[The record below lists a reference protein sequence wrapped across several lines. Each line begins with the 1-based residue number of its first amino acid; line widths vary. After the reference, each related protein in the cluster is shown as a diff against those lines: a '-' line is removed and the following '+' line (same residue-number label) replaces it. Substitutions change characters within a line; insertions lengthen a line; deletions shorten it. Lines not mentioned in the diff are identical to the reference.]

1 MRPAVMRHALA
12 LLLAGTAAAAAQ
24 TAPSSTAA
32 PPAAPAVEPAP
43 GKVTVE
49 LNKLE
54 AAGTACRGYFMVTNR
69 SPQALKE
76 LRTEVYLFDR
86 KGVVLRRVGLTFADI
101 RPERAKVAIFDLAE
115 VACGDLGRLLINDV
129 LSCTAGDGA
138 PVKACGEM
146 IAATSRAGVEFAY

>member
-1 MRPAVMRHALA
+1 MRPAVLRHALA
-12 LLLAGTAAAAAQ
+12 VLLAGTAAAAAQ
-24 TAPSSTAA
+24 TAQTAPGA
-32 PPAAPAVEPAP
+32 PAAEPAP

-54 AAGTACRGYFMVTNR
+54 AAGAACRGYFMVTNR
-69 SPQALKE
+69 GPQALKE